1 MSEIDPSA
9 FRVIRTITPVRSVI
23 IAGLQDE
30 PLVVNQTW
38 PDGKTEIKRIVNP
51 ERSYQVPTFI
61 FWDETVSPTQQGL
74 VREAFDELF
83 TEIGFDRSKV
93 QYLGNWRES
102 GYRDSTGK
110 LVPHKS
116 IEWQLQS
123 KWNDSRRQIK
133 ADEALYAMF
142 NDPYQT
148 STPHWEVV
156 VTNKDLY
163 SSETNFVIGAAM
175 PDLGTIISLSRLEAI
190 RDVGLRGEAQKTEI
204 FHEFSHVLGLPTNR
218 RGSSN
223 LDYSLGPHCRS
234 AGCSMKQGLNVPTDW
249 MTFTTERLRRGG
261 KPLCGECV
269 TDLAVKFKRVRK

>member
-9 FRVIRTITPVRSVI
+9 FRIVQTTSPIRSVV
-23 IAGLQDE
+23 IAGLPDE

-38 PDGKTEIKRIVNP
+38 TDGTTETKRIVNP

-74 VREAFDELF
+74 LREAFDELF
-83 TEIGFDRSKV
+83 TEIGFDQSNIL
-93 QYLGNWRES
+93 YLGNWRES
-102 GYRDSTGK
+102 SFRDNTGK
-110 LVPHKS
+110 LIPHKS

-123 KWNDSRRQIK
+123 KYDTSRRQIK

-142 NDPYQT
+142 NDPYQI

-163 SSETNFVIGAAM
+163 AEGTNFVIGSAM
-175 PDLGTIISLSRLEAI
+175 PDLGTVISLGRLEAI
-190 RDVGLRGEAQKTEI
+190 HDVGLRGEAQKTEI
-204 FHEFSHVLGLPTNR
+204 FHEFGHVLGLPTNR

-223 LDYSLGPHCRS
+223 LDHSLGPHCRS
-234 AGCSMKQGLNVPTDW
+234 VGCSMKQGLNVPTDW
-249 MTFTTERLRRGG
+249 ITFTTERLKKGG

-269 TDLAVKFKRVRK
+269 TDLSIKFKRVGK